1 MMVAERV
8 QVQSRKVIDISQE
21 PLSFRYICSVRAHPL
36 SQTLWLGE
44 GAASPLASHNR
55 VSGPTLETPPRR
67 QREIVVGICRPKDM
81 APYRSVVACAI
92 NATDRTA
99 RRRMDRWTLECQSPP
114 RRRNLSN
121 EMDNLQ
127 GHGFKP
133 ELSCTST
140 REQGCVGRVATSL
153 TVFKSYS

>member
-1 MMVAERV
+1 MVAERV

-67 QREIVVGICRPKDM
+67 QREIVVGICRPNHPI
-81 APYRSVVACAI
+81 A
-92 NATDRTA
+92 
-99 RRRMDRWTLECQSPP
+99 PP
-114 RRRNLSN
+114 RTWHHTAPWLLVRSMLRIERLGGGWTAGHWSVSHRHVGEIYLMKWTTFRVMVSN
-121 EMDNLQ
+121 PNYRALA
-127 GHGFKP
+127 
-133 ELSCTST
+133 
-140 REQGCVGRVATSL
+140 RENKVAL
-153 TVFKSYS
+153 VA